1 MSFHIFKYF
10 VTQVSC
16 FKAFSKWGNWGKLK
30 MRWLVHIQLVI
41 LGSQATAGTTSFLL
55 KKPRV
60 LPWRSV
66 TIFIKLKLS
75 GKACTCWGYYPRK
88 VHVLN
93 WVMGE
98 VGRVWGLGL
107 PFNYSSKAQGSC
119 ITPKDTSRE
128 EQIYERFRITWVE
141 IYDDDWIILSLKTK
155 IFPNL
160 LFATAYYWAYEQTWN
175 MLERKLTSFV
185 IDLIICLTLQS
196 ATVCKITVFIS

>member
-1 MSFHIFKYF
+1 MS
-10 VTQVSC
+10 Q
-16 FKAFSKWGNWGKLK
+16 
-30 MRWLVHIQLVI
+30 
-41 LGSQATAGTTSFLL
+41 FLL
-55 KKPRV
+55 
-60 LPWRSV
+60 SSN
-66 TIFIKLKLS
+66 TQ
-75 GKACTCWGYYPRK
+75 GKHAQYYPRK

-98 VGRVWGLGL
+98 VGRGWGLGF

-160 LFATAYYWAYEQTWN
+160 LFATTYYWAYEQTWN

-185 IDLIICLTLQS
+185 IDLIICPTLQS
-196 ATVCKITVFIS
+196 ATVCKISFHLITSLVFCTLSHFGLFCLLRTFHAWFD